1 MMIRILLAALTAWT
15 MATGATGAEPGPP
28 LDPTKAFVMTITP
41 ASSGDL
47 RITWDV
53 RPGYYLYRSTITAEA
68 SDGTFLPLS
77 LPEGEVYD
85 DPWLGRDEI
94 YRTPVAITLA
104 DPQGPTVLHWQGC
117 QQDGICYAPQ
127 QAVLEADGTIRAT
140 EAAEDD
146 PFRPW
151 QAEGD
156 AGQSRGLPADD
167 ASIPQQPGLTLA
179 DDPGLVADL
188 DGRGGILLVLAGFFG
203 FGLLLSLTPCVLPM
217 VPIVAGMLTRQ
228 GQVLTAG
235 RGLALTGAYVFAMA
249 TAFGLLGI
257 VAAWSGANLQAV
269 LQSPAAIGVI
279 ATIFVVLS
287 LSMFGLFELQ
297 MPATWQARLSRGTGA
312 TGSLTGAAV
321 LGFGSALIVG
331 PCVTAPLA
339 GALIYSAQ
347 TGDVALGAAALFA
360 LGLGQGV
367 PLLAVGAFG
376 PQILPRRGAWM
387 ERVKIAFGV
396 IFLAMAIW
404 LASRTLPGP
413 IILVLWS
420 VLLTGCGVALGALD
434 RLGPDAARTARA
446 AAGTGLLL
454 VFAGLIQGIGAAM
467 GADDP
472 TRPLAPLAG
481 RTTQAV
487 AEAVPFQTVTSQL
500 ALKTALDGTQP
511 ALIYV
516 TADWCVTCR
525 AIERGPM
532 SDPQVA
538 AALSDLARIKVDVSD
553 FNAEAQAV
561 MKTLA
566 AAGPPTMIFVDAAGT
581 EARGSRLIGD
591 VDTADLLASIAQ
603 VAQ

>member
-1 MMIRILLAALTAWT
+1 MIRILLAALTAWT
-15 MATGATGAEPGPP
+15 MATGMALAQPGPP
-28 LDPTKAFVMTITP
+28 LDPAEAFVLTITP
-41 ASSGDL
+41 APSGDL
-47 RITWDV
+47 QVSWDV
-53 RPGYYLYRSTITAEA
+53 QPGYYLYRSKIEA
-68 SDGTFLPLS
+68 QRPDGSFLPLT
-77 LPEGEVYD
+77 LPDGEVYD
-85 DPWLGRDEI
+85 DPWMGRDEI
-94 YRTPVAITLA
+94 YRALVAITIA

-127 QAVLEADGTIRAT
+127 QAVLEADGTIRPE
-140 EAAEDD
+140 EAVEDD
-146 PFRPW
+146 PFGAW
-151 QAEGD
+151 QADVD
-156 AGQSRGLPADD
+156 AVQASGSSADD
-167 ASIPQQPGLTLA
+167 PNTSPHAGLTLA
-179 DDPGLVADL
+179 EDRGLVADL
-188 DGRGGILLVLAGFFG
+188 AGRGGVLLVLAGFFG

-228 GQVLTAG
+228 GQGLTAG

-279 ATIFVVLS
+279 AAIFVILAM
-287 LSMFGLFELQ
+287 SMFGLFELQ
-297 MPATWQARLSRGTGA
+297 LPAAWQARLSRGTGA
-312 TGSLTGAAV
+312 TGSLGGAAV
-321 LGFGSALIVG
+321 LGFGSALIMG

-339 GALIYSAQ
+339 GALIYIAQ
-347 TGDVALGAAALFA
+347 TGDVALGGAALFA

-387 ERVKIAFGV
+387 ERVKTAFGV

-404 LASRTLPGP
+404 LAGRILPGP
-413 IILVLWS
+413 VILLLWS
-420 VLLTGCGVALGALD
+420 MLLIGCGVAMGGLD
-434 RLGPDAARTARA
+434 RLMPEAPPTARV

-454 VFAGLIQGIGAAM
+454 VFAGLIQGIGAAL

-481 RTTQAV
+481 RTTQAL
-487 AEAVPFQTVTSQL
+487 AEPVPFQTVTSRTTL
-500 ALKTALDGTQP
+500 ATALNGTQP

-525 AIERGPM
+525 AIESGPM
-532 SDPQVA
+532 SDREVA

-553 FNAEAQAV
+553 FNAEAQAL
-561 MKTLA
+561 MTTLA
-566 AAGPPTMIFVDAAGT
+566 AAGPPTMIFVDAGGT
-581 EARGSRLIGD
+581 EPQGSRLIGD
-591 VDTADLLASIAQ
+591 VDTSDLLASIAQ
-603 VAQ
+603 VTR

>member
-1 MMIRILLAALTAWT
+1 MMIRILLAAITAWT
-15 MATGATGAEPGPP
+15 MATGVALAQPGPP
-28 LDPTKAFVMTITP
+28 LDPAEAFALTITP
-41 ASSGDL
+41 APSGDL
-47 RITWDV
+47 QIVWDV
-53 RPGYYLYRSTITAEA
+53 QPGYYLYRSKIEA
-68 SDGTFLPLS
+68 QGPDGSLLPLT
-77 LPEGEVYD
+77 LPDGETYD
-85 DPWLGRDEI
+85 DPWMGRDEI
-94 YRTPVAITLA
+94 YRTPVAITIA
-104 DPQGPTVLHWQGC
+104 APQGPTVLHWQGC

-127 QAVLEADGTIRAT
+127 QAVLEADGTIRAE

-146 PFRPW
+146 PFGSW
-151 QAEGD
+151 QADGD
-156 AGQSRGLPADD
+156 AVQPSGSSADD
-167 ASIPQQPGLTLA
+167 TDTPSQTGLTLA
-179 DDPGLVADL
+179 EGDGLVAGL
-188 DGRGGILLVLAGFFG
+188 AGRGGVLLVLVGFFG

-228 GQVLTAG
+228 GQGLTAW
-235 RGLALTGAYVFAMA
+235 RGLALTGAYVTAMA
-249 TAFGLLGI
+249 TAFGVLGV

-269 LQSPAAIGVI
+269 LQSPAAIGVT
-279 ATIFVVLS
+279 AAIFVMLA

-297 MPATWQARLSRGTGA
+297 MPAVWQARLSRGTSA
-312 TGSLTGAAV
+312 TASLGGAAA

-339 GALIYSAQ
+339 GALIYIAQ

-376 PQILPRRGAWM
+376 PHILPRRGAWM
-387 ERVKIAFGV
+387 ERVKLAFGV
-396 IFLAMAIW
+396 VFLGMAIW
-404 LASRTLPGP
+404 LAGRILPGP
-413 IILVLWS
+413 VILVLWS

-434 RLGPDAARTARA
+434 RLTPGMPRTARVASA
-446 AAGTGLLL
+446 AGLLL

-487 AEAVPFQTVTSQL
+487 AEPMPFQTVTSQ
-500 ALKTALDGTQP
+500 TALETALSGTQP

-538 AALSDLARIKVDVSD
+538 SALQDVTRIKVDVTD
-553 FNAEAQAV
+553 FTAEAQAV

-581 EARGSRLIGD
+581 EAQGSRLIGD
-591 VDTADLLASIAQ
+591 VETPQLLASIAQ
-603 VAQ
+603 VAP

>member
-15 MATGATGAEPGPP
+15 MATGAARAEPGPP
-28 LDPTKAFVMTITP
+28 LDPTEAFVLTITP
-41 ASSGDL
+41 ALAGDL
-47 RITWDV
+47 QVSWDV
-53 RPGYYLYRSTITAEA
+53 QPGYYLYRSKIAA
-68 SDGTFLPLS
+68 MAPDGTSLPLT
-77 LPEGEVYD
+77 LPDGEIYD

-94 YRTPVAITLA
+94 YRTPVTITIP
-104 DPQGPTVLHWQGC
+104 DPQGLTVLHWQGC

-127 QAVLEADGTIRAT
+127 QAVLDADGTIRPQ
-140 EAAEDD
+140 EAVEDD
-146 PFRPW
+146 PFASW
-151 QAEGD
+151 QAEGG
-156 AGQSRGLPADD
+156 AEQSSGSSADD
-167 ASIPQQPGLTLA
+167 ASIPPQSGLTIA
-179 DDPGLVADL
+179 EDRGLVADL
-188 DGRGGILLVLAGFFG
+188 EGRGGILLVLAGFFG

-228 GQVLTAG
+228 GQGLTAG
-235 RGLALTGAYVFAMA
+235 RGLALTGAYVIAMA

-279 ATIFVVLS
+279 AAIFVMLA

-297 MPATWQARLSRGTGA
+297 MPAIWQARLSRGTGA
-312 TGSLTGAAV
+312 TGSLGGAAV

-339 GALIYSAQ
+339 GALIYIAQ

-367 PLLAVGAFG
+367 PLLAVGVFG
-376 PQILPRRGAWM
+376 PQILLRRGAWM
-387 ERVKIAFGV
+387 ERVKMAFGIV
-396 IFLAMAIW
+396 FLAMAIW
-404 LASRTLPGP
+404 LAGRILPGP
-413 IILVLWS
+413 IILLLWS

-434 RLGPDAARTARA
+434 RLSPSAPRTMRV

-454 VFAGLIQGIGAAM
+454 VFAGLIQGIGAAL

-481 RTTQAV
+481 RTTQAL
-487 AEAVPFQTVTSQL
+487 AEPVPFQTVTSRT
-500 ALKTALDGTQP
+500 ALETALDGTQP

-525 AIERGPM
+525 SIERGPM
-532 SDPQVA
+532 SDHEVA
-538 AALSDLARIKVDVSD
+538 AALSDLALIKVDVSD

-566 AAGPPTMIFVDAAGT
+566 ASGPPTMIFVDAAGA
-581 EARGSRLIGD
+581 EAQGSRLIGD
-591 VDTADLLASIAQ
+591 VDTADLLTSIAQ
-603 VAQ
+603 VAP

>member
-1 MMIRILLAALTAWT
+1 MAALTAWT
-15 MATGATGAEPGPP
+15 MGTGAALAEPGPP
-28 LDPTKAFVMTITP
+28 LDPAEAFVLTITP
-41 ASSGDL
+41 APSGDL
-47 RITWDV
+47 QVSWNV
-53 RPGYYLYRSTITAEA
+53 QPGYYLYRSKIAAEA
-68 SDGTFLPLS
+68 PNGTSLPLT
-77 LPEGEVYD
+77 LPDGEVYD

-94 YRTPVAITLA
+94 YRTPVAITIP

-127 QAVLEADGTIRAT
+127 QAVLEVDGTIRAE
-140 EAAEDD
+140 EAVEDD
-146 PFRPW
+146 PFGSW
-151 QAEGD
+151 QADGD
-156 AGQSRGLPADD
+156 VAQSSGPSADD
-167 ASIPQQPGLTLA
+167 ANTSARAGLTLA
-179 DDPGLVADL
+179 EGEGLVADL
-188 DGRGGILLVLAGFFG
+188 AGRGGALLVLLGFFG

-228 GQVLTAG
+228 GQGLTAG
-235 RGLALTGAYVFAMA
+235 RGLALTGAYVIAMA
-249 TAFGLLGI
+249 AAFGLLGI

-279 ATIFVVLS
+279 AAVFVMLA

-297 MPATWQARLSRGTGA
+297 MPAAWQARLSRGTGA
-312 TGSLTGAAV
+312 TGSLGGAAV

-339 GALIYSAQ
+339 GALIYIAQ

-387 ERVKIAFGV
+387 ERVKIGFGV
-396 IFLAMAIW
+396 VFIAMAIW
-404 LASRTLPGP
+404 LAGRILPGP
-413 IILVLWS
+413 VVLLLWS

-434 RLGPDAARTARA
+434 RLAPDASRTVRA

-472 TRPLAPLAG
+472 ARPLAPLAD
-481 RTTQAV
+481 RKTQAV
-487 AEAVPFQTVTSQL
+487 AEAVPFQTVTSQT
-500 ALKTALDGTQP
+500 ALETALDGAQP

-532 SDPQVA
+532 SDPHVA
-538 AALSDLARIKVDVSD
+538 AALGDLARIKVDVTD

-581 EARGSRLIGD
+581 EAQGSRLIGD
-591 VDTADLLASIAQ
+591 VDSADLLASIAQ
-603 VAQ
+603 VAP